1 MRSLILSLFLAT
13 PALAEAPTVPI
24 DDSFVGIGYSLEAA
38 GSVEVYAAQRDV
50 GGKLGIC
57 GFVVMNKMNATGR
70 AIEKRAT
77 HNIAFWLG
85 DTPLSVQT
93 DRFLR
98 YKSEDELKASP
109 KAACVATQAPWQK
122 GLERAK
128 LKMELSNGEIRF

>member
-1 MRSLILSLFLAT
+1 
-13 PALAEAPTVPI
+13 
-24 DDSFVGIGYSLEAA
+24 
-38 GSVEVYAAQRDV
+38 
-50 GGKLGIC
+50 
-57 GFVVMNKMNATGR
+57 MNATGR

-77 HNIAFWLG
+77 HKVAFWLG

-109 KAACVATQAPWQK
+109 KAAWQK

-128 LKMELSNGEIRF
+128 LKMELSNGVIRF